1 MNKNNLLSL
10 IKVAKGEKQGSLLIR
25 NCQLLN
31 LFTGELEE
39 TNILIFDNYIAGI
52 GKEYEEGERV
62 IEAKGLYAL
71 PGFIESHI
79 HIESSLLS
87 LEEFSYYALLS
98 GTTTCICDP
107 HEITNVLG
115 IDGIKYFL
123 KESENLLIDFYFYFP
138 SCVPAAPFEDLPFK
152 ITYSSFLK
160 LLKNKRIIGLGEVMN
175 FPGVVNCE
183 KDLINKIYYTERY
196 NKIIDGH
203 SPLLLG
209 KNLNAYLSAGIYS
222 DHEIT
227 NLEEA
232 KEKLKK
238 GMWIMIREG
247 SAAKNLLDLKEIIKP
262 DCLDRLIFVSDD
274 IHPEELI
281 NLGHLNRILK
291 KAVNNNIPAHWAVR
305 MVTLNPANFF
315 NFKRLGLIAPGY
327 QADINLVNNL
337 KEFKTIYLIKK
348 GRLVVEEEK
357 IKDIKRESY
366 KPSLSKKVYK
376 TIKVKKLKEDALKV
390 LGNRTRLL
398 RVIKIIPNQIIT
410 QELLTYPKLEND
422 LVVSDKERDI
432 LKLVVINRHKK
443 EGKMG
448 IGFVTGFNLKEGA
461 IGSSVAHD
469 SHHII
474 ACGCDD
480 ESIISVINK
489 IIEEQGGLSVA
500 NKKEILGFLPLKIA
514 GLMSNLKAKEVISC
528 LNSLL
533 EITKSLGCQLEN
545 PFITLSFL
553 ALPVIPDL
561 KLTDK
566 GYFSAKNWQFVSLWS

>member
-1 MNKNNLLSL
+1 MKKNNLFSL
-10 IKVAKGEKQGSLLIR
+10 IKAAKGEKKGSLLIK

-39 TNILIFDNYIAGI
+39 TNILIDGDYICGI
-52 GKEYEEGERV
+52 GKEYHDGER
-62 IEAKGLYAL
+62 IIDGKGLYAL

-87 LEEFSYYALLS
+87 LAEFSYYALLS
-98 GTTTCICDP
+98 GTTTCVCDP

-123 KESENLLIDFYFYFP
+123 KESENLILNFYFYFP
-138 SCVPAAPFEDLPFK
+138 SCVPATPFEDLPFK
-152 ITYSSFLK
+152 ISLASFLK

-175 FPGVVNCE
+175 FPGVINCE
-183 KDLINKIYYTERY
+183 KDLINKIYYTQKF

-209 KNLNAYLSAGIYS
+209 TNLNAYLSSGIYS

-238 GMWIMIREG
+238 GMWLMIREG
-247 SAAKNLLDLKEIIKP
+247 SAAKNFLDLKEIIKS
-262 DCLDRLIFVSDD
+262 DSIDRLIFISDD

-291 KAVNNNIPAHWAVR
+291 KAINHNIPVHWAVR
-305 MVTLNPANFF
+305 MVSFNPANFF
-315 NFKRLGLIAPGY
+315 GFKRLGLVAPGY
-327 QADINLVNNL
+327 RADVNLVDNL
-337 KEFKTIYLIKK
+337 KDFKTIYLIKDGK
-348 GRLVVEEEK
+348 LVVDNGK
-357 IKDIKRESY
+357 ILDIRKAGYSF
-366 KPSLSKKVYK
+366 SLIKKIYQ
-376 TIKVKKLKEDALKV
+376 TIKVKKIKKELLKV
-390 LGNRTRLL
+390 FGNRRGLL

-410 QELLTYPKLEND
+410 EELLTYPKMEND
-422 LVVSDKERDI
+422 LVVSDRERDI

-443 EGKMG
+443 EPQMG

-461 IGSSVAHD
+461 IASSVAHD
-469 SHHII
+469 SHHLI
-474 ACGCDD
+474 ACGVDD
-480 ESIISVINK
+480 ESIVTAINK
-489 IIEEQGGLSVA
+489 IIEEQGGLAISRE
-500 NKKEILGFLPLKIA
+500 KEILSFLPLKIA
-514 GLMSNLKAKEVISC
+514 GLMANLKAPEVASS
-528 LNSLL
+528 LNLL
-533 EITKSLGCQLEN
+533 LNLTKKLGCTLEN

-553 ALPVIPDL
+553 ALPVIPEL

-566 GYFSAKNWQFVSLWS
+566 GYFSAKNWQFISLWS